1 MIQGVA
7 RRKLAI
13 ELTVRLAEGLLQAGC
28 SAHRLEEMLLQ
39 TAYSLDLDEAS
50 CLAMPTGAVMSF
62 GADGAQVIR
71 VPMQRHNLSRFTE
84 LTQLQFRITHDE
96 SPDPVVYL
104 GQLEEITSRA
114 PLYTNPQRVAAYTV
128 AGMIFSLLLGGG
140 WAEAAVGLL
149 VGLTCGLN
157 VIMAERNHRLARMT
171 ELVTGLT
178 CGAVAQ
184 IASYFIPCSA
194 FLSLVAAIL
203 FALPGVA
210 FVLGLAELANRSV
223 LAGTARVNF
232 ALVALVQVLIGA
244 ALSDRLVALIV
255 DTPDVPPSPLPLWGL
270 VLLLPFAG
278 VAISVFM
285 RSRVQDIPW
294 VITCSSIAFVV
305 TRLIN
310 LRSGEDWLASFVG
323 AIAVGI
329 FSNIYARRTKGPG
342 VAMLVSGI
350 YLLGPASLGLRG
362 LSAIFGGNVM
372 DGITLGFQMAMRGM
386 GLVVGLLS
394 ASLLIPP
401 PPPATRKEG
410 TARHLWHSD
419 RL

>member
-13 ELTVRLAEGLLQAGC
+13 ELVVRFGEALLQAGC

-39 TAYSLDLDEAS
+39 AAYSLDLDEAS
-50 CLAMPTGAVMSF
+50 ALAMPTGAVISF

-71 VPMQRHNLSRFTE
+71 VPMQRHNLSRFTS
-84 LTQLQFRITHDE
+84 LTQFFFDLTHDE
-96 SPDPVVYL
+96 DPDPVAYMAK
-104 GQLEEITSRA
+104 LETITSA
-114 PLYTNPQRVAAYTV
+114 PPLYTNAQRVAAYTV
-128 AGMIFSLLLGGG
+128 AGTIFSLLLGGA
-140 WAEAAVGLL
+140 WPEAAVGCM

-157 VIMAERNHRLARMT
+157 VIMAERNHRLARMS

-184 IASYFIPCSA
+184 IGSWFIPCDS
-194 FLSLVAAIL
+194 FLAMIAGIL

-223 LAGTARVNF
+223 LAGTARITF
-232 ALVALVQVLIGA
+232 ALVALVQVLFGA
-244 ALSDRLVALIV
+244 AMSDRLISLVL
-255 DTPDVPPSPLPLWGL
+255 DTPDLDSTPLPLWVL
-270 VLLLPFAG
+270 VVTMPLAG

-285 RSRVQDIPW
+285 RSRIVDVPW
-294 VITCSSIAFVV
+294 VIACSTIAFVL
-305 TRLIN
+305 TRLTN

-329 FSNIYARRTKGPG
+329 FSNIYARRTRGPG
-342 VAMLVSGI
+342 VAMLVTGI

-362 LSAIFGGNVM
+362 LSAIFTGDVM
-372 DGITLGFQMAMRGM
+372 HGVVLGFQMAMRGM
-386 GLVVGLLS
+386 ALVVGLLS

>member
-13 ELTVRLAEGLLQAGC
+13 ELVVRLAEALLQAGC

-39 TAYSLDLDEAS
+39 AAFCMDLDDAS

-84 LTQLQFRITHDE
+84 LSKFHHQLTHDDD
-96 SPDPVVYL
+96 PDPVAYL
-104 GQLEEITSRA
+104 SQLEELTSHP
-114 PLYTNPQRVAAYTV
+114 PLYTSLQRVAAYTV
-128 AGMIFSLLLGGG
+128 AGSVFSLLLGGG
-140 WAEAAVGLL
+140 WREAAVGCL

-157 VIMAERNHRLARMT
+157 VILAERHHRLARMT

-178 CGAVAQ
+178 CGAIAQ
-184 IASYFIPCSA
+184 IGSYFIPCSS
-194 FLSLVAAIL
+194 FLALIAGIL

-210 FVLGLAELANRSV
+210 FVIGLAELANRSV
-223 LAGTARVNF
+223 LAGTARMNF

-244 ALSDRLVALIV
+244 AMSDRLVTMIV
-255 DTPDVPPSPLPLWGL
+255 DTPDLDAHPLPLWAL
-270 VLLLPFAG
+270 VLTLPLAG
-278 VAISVFM
+278 TAISVYM
-285 RSRVQDIPW
+285 RSRVVDIPW
-294 VITCSSIAFVV
+294 VIACSSIAFVV
-305 TRLIN
+305 TRLTNI
-310 LRSGEDWLASFVG
+310 RSGEDWLASFAG
-323 AIAVGI
+323 AIAVGL
-329 FSNIYARRTKGPG
+329 FSNIYARKTKGPG
-342 VAMLVSGI
+342 IAMLVSGI

-362 LSAIFGGNVM
+362 LSAIFTGNVV

-410 TARHLWHSD
+410 AARHLWHSD